1 MLEVSR
7 ILMKRRSN
15 HTNVAYSYTVREIQ
29 KIRQKAIIIQIMS
42 VFVHAVRSEQV
53 SSAHLLCEVSSL
65 AAFGSIRDAAVL
77 PVAERSMISIKIEEK
92 FMFAFTAHSLHI
104 CCNACL
110 SESMSTSLKAISPS
124 VTCCATCTSSMVGAV
139 VGAGDGPAP

>member
-1 MLEVSR
+1 MRYNTGDQTKV
-7 ILMKRRSN
+7 
-15 HTNVAYSYTVREIQ
+15 
-29 KIRQKAIIIQIMS
+29 IIMQVMA

-77 PVAERSMISIKIEEK
+77 PVAEISTISITTEEK

-110 SESMSTSLKAISPS
+110 SESMSTSSKERSPI

-139 VGAGDGPAP
+139 VGAVDGPAP

>member
-77 PVAERSMISIKIEEK
+77 PVAERLMISIKIEEK
-92 FMFAFTAHSLHI
+92 FMCAFTAHSLHI